1 MNKKKGPLLP
11 TLLLLQGRLHKERQ
25 GKERQGMR
33 GNRTKDPLSIGTFQK
48 VFPIGILSLP
58 LRNDSIPCVKPSLS
72 LRLPPIYGPPPRQ
85 QPGPSHHQLPQS
97 LPPPPRHEAL
107 PPPLPQ
113 RLPPIPPIPPRQPLP
128 QSDSVGQ
135 SHGIPHFLPPPPW
148 IGRHEGNQHRRIIQW
163 LGVSPQNPIVLIST
177 NTQDASQFP
186 EYMDRE
192 VNPDFDFD
200 DLHYSDIERSDLNDP
215 PSPSNEGLLSSHP
228 HTPSIISQQSIH
240 PPSTPGLDAARA
252 SQIPVGAHLEHHGL
266 MRLDLPVSP
275 LSGADP
281 DDPGND
287 DPPPSQPSP
296 PHTPPPVH
304 NPDPSQ
310 PSPSPP
316 HTPPPPPVHNV
327 PHHGRPSGPSQQ
339 QVT

>member
-1 MNKKKGPLLP
+1 MIQSHASSPP
-11 TLLLLQGRLHKERQ
+11 
-25 GKERQGMR
+25 
-33 GNRTKDPLSIGTFQK
+33 SA
-48 VFPIGILSLP
+48 
-58 LRNDSIPCVKPSLS
+58 SIPEAATHQM
-72 LRLPPIYGPPPRQ
+72 YGPPPRQ
-85 QPGPSHHQLPQS
+85 QPGPSHHQSPQS
-97 LPPPPRHEAL
+97 VLPPPRCEAL

-113 RLPPIPPIPPRQPLP
+113 RLPHIPPIPPRQPLP

-163 LGVSPQNPIVLIST
+163 LGVGPQNPIVLIST

-240 PPSTPGLDAARA
+240 PPSTPGLDAAQA
-252 SQIPVGAHLEHHGL
+252 F
-266 MRLDLPVSP
+266 
-275 LSGADP
+275 
-281 DDPGND
+281 
-287 DPPPSQPSP
+287 
-296 PHTPPPVH
+296 
-304 NPDPSQ
+304 
-310 PSPSPP
+310 
-316 HTPPPPPVHNV
+316 
-327 PHHGRPSGPSQQ
+327 
-339 QVT
+339 

>member
-1 MNKKKGPLLP
+1 MHQALP
-11 TLLLLQGRLHKERQ
+11 E
-25 GKERQGMR
+25 
-33 GNRTKDPLSIGTFQK
+33 P
-48 VFPIGILSLP
+48 P
-58 LRNDSIPCVKPSLS
+58 S

-135 SHGIPHFLPPPPW
+135 SHGIPHFLPPPPQ

-177 NTQDASQFP
+177 NTRCISVP

-200 DLHYSDIERSDLNDP
+200 DLHYSDIEQSDLNDP

-240 PPSTPGLDAARA
+240 SPSTPGLDTSQA
-252 SQIPVGAHLEHHGL
+252 SSIHVMAHLEHHAL
-266 MRLDLPVSP
+266 MLLDLPVSP
-275 LSGADP
+275 L
-281 DDPGND
+281 
-287 DPPPSQPSP
+287 
-296 PHTPPPVH
+296 
-304 NPDPSQ
+304 
-310 PSPSPP
+310 
-316 HTPPPPPVHNV
+316 
-327 PHHGRPSGPSQQ
+327 
-339 QVT
+339 

>member
-1 MNKKKGPLLP
+1 MHQALP
-11 TLLLLQGRLHKERQ
+11 E
-25 GKERQGMR
+25 
-33 GNRTKDPLSIGTFQK
+33 P
-48 VFPIGILSLP
+48 P
-58 LRNDSIPCVKPSLS
+58 S

-85 QPGPSHHQLPQS
+85 QPGPSHHQFPQS
-97 LPPPPRHEAL
+97 LPPPPRREAL

-200 DLHYSDIERSDLNDP
+200 DLHYSDIEWSDLNDP

-252 SQIPVGAHLEHHGL
+252 SQIRVMGRLEHHGL
-266 MRLDLPVSP
+266 MQLDLPLSP

-281 DDPGND
+281 DDPD
-287 DPPPSQPSP
+287 DP
-296 PHTPPPVH
+296 
-304 NPDPSQ
+304 PSQ

-316 HTPPPPPVHNV
+316 HTPPPVQNPDPSQPSPSPPHIPPPV
-327 PHHGRPSGPSQQ
+327 
-339 QVT
+339 